1 MLFTLMQVIEVLAV
15 IGGVPKAQ
23 TEQRDALLIAFV

>member
-15 IGGVPKAQ
+15 IGDVP
-23 TEQRDALLIAFV
+23 EALKWSSELHW

>member
-1 MLFTLMQVIEVLAV
+1 MLFTLMQVIEVLAA
-15 IGGVPKAQ
+15 IRGVPEAQ

>member
-1 MLFTLMQVIEVLAV
+1 MMQLIEVMAV
-15 IGGVPKAQ
+15 IRGVPEAQ

>member
-1 MLFTLMQVIEVLAV
+1 MQLIEVMVV
-15 IGGVPKAQ
+15 IRGVPEAQ

>member
-1 MLFTLMQVIEVLAV
+1 MQLIEVMAV
-15 IGGVPKAQ
+15 IRGVTEAQ

>member
-1 MLFTLMQVIEVLAV
+1 MQVIEVLAV
-15 IGGVPKAQ
+15 IGGVPEAQ

>member
-1 MLFTLMQVIEVLAV
+1 MLFTLMQLIEVMAV
-15 IGGVPKAQ
+15 IRGVPEAQ